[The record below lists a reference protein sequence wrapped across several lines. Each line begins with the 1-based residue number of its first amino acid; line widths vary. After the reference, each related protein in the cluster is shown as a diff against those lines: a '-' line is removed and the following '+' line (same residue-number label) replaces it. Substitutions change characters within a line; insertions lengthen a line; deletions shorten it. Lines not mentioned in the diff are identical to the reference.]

1 MKTNKRRYD
10 ILVIEDNPGDALLI
24 EDFLDEAAILNRLY
38 KADDFKSA
46 EKILNNT
53 TSYDIILLDLSLPD
67 KNGEELINDIQVL
80 TKDKPIVILTGY
92 PNMDFAIKSLALGA
106 SDYVLKDVLN
116 ATILEK
122 SIIYSIERNKILVDL
137 KESEKRYA
145 DLFQL
150 SPSPMFV
157 FERDSFEI
165 LDVNEAALQNYGYS
179 IEEFM
184 ALDITQLMD
193 EKSKLSFKNS
203 LSSLKRNHQNQYIGL
218 QNHITK
224 KGQIIEVEVS
234 ANSFIYKGKVSE
246 IISLNDVTEKNR
258 QIAAIEEQNKR
269 LKEIAWTQSHVVRAP
284 LARIMGLVEAMKGDN
299 FDKIEK
305 NTFYDYIIKSAD
317 ELDQIIREIVSK
329 SQEINLKNDKS

>member
-46 EKILNNT
+46 EKLLNNT

>member
-1 MKTNKRRYD
+1 MKTKKRRYD

-46 EKILNNT
+46 KKLLNNT

>member
-46 EKILNNT
+46 EKLLNNT

-184 ALDITQLMD
+184 ALNITQLMD